1 MKYYDRKLDQVIK
14 LGQPGVKPYQAYNPS
29 TAKWDGF
36 PGGKAALT
44 SNDGAPVVTQQN
56 VDRLVTALAS
66 LNHAGEA
73 AKNKS
78 KSITIGDFR
87 NMTQQ
92 NQLKFINEL
101 WDLIAT
107 PFAFDTKAQD
117 MYVPAAAGVP
127 PAPLPSSW
135 CPKPKEG
142 MGSTAVHHM
151 RLAHG
156 GHPDP
161 WKRFCVGFRVDGS
174 DMNSITRVRTS
185 GMTQQILNPSFMLN
199 FRGMVV
205 DGTTAADPTKPRF
218 WTSNDDIF
226 NETAV
231 CVSRNFFGGTAFPL
245 RNSYHHY
252 LSGPQGGRK
261 GETQFSVLW
270 AVDCTGLVG
279 MDTEAI
285 QLRRPGARVWRPG
298 EKAFREIRPNRL
310 IGYIPIRKMGDSPKG
325 GWSFDIK
332 PGTVWTYCGAGSF
345 DQKDYING
353 ELKAWTGCHYIPG
366 AFDFAT

>member
-1 MKYYDRKLDQVIK
+1 MAAYYTRKIGDVCK
-14 LGQPGVKPYQAYNPS
+14 RGQQGVDPYRSYAP
-29 TAKWDGF
+29 KGWGGF
-36 PGGKAALT
+36 GGGKQALT
-44 SNDGAPVVTQQN
+44 DPGDAPAVSEMN
-56 VDRLVTALAS
+56 VHRLMTALGS
-66 LNHAGEA
+66 LNHAGDA
-73 AKNKS
+73 ARRKS
-78 KSITIGDFR
+78 EEITIGDFR
-87 NMTQQ
+87 RKSHQEQINW
-92 NQLKFINEL
+92 INEL

-117 MYVPAAAGVP
+117 MYVPGSAGIP
-127 PAPLPSSW
+127 PNPLPSSW
-135 CPKPKEG
+135 CPKPKEH

-151 RLAHG
+151 RLSHG
-156 GHPDP
+156 GKPDP
-161 WKRFCVGFRVDGS
+161 WKDLCVGFRVDGS
-174 DMNSITRVRTS
+174 DMSSITRVRNN
-185 GMTQQILNPSFMLN
+185 GMTQQILNSWFMMN

-205 DGTTAADPTKPRF
+205 EGTTAGDKTKPRF

-245 RNSYHHY
+245 RNSYHNY
-252 LSGPQGGRK
+252 LYGANGGRK

-285 QLRRPGARVWRPG
+285 QLRRPGSKVWRPG
-298 EKAFREIRPNRL
+298 EKAFAEIKPNRL

-325 GWSFDIK
+325 GWSFDIT
-332 PGTVWTYCGAGSF
+332 PGTVWTYCGAGTHE
-345 DQKDYING
+345 QRNYING